1 MVRDDCSIIL
11 RLHGKRKLILGSLI
25 VGEKGIN
32 LSGGQKARIALAR
45 TVYHQANITL
55 VDDALAAVDAHV
67 AKQLFEEAIAGELL
81 EPKSPGNKRSVVLVT
96 NALQHLNHPRVDRI
110 VVVTRGKVAETG
122 TYQELAGNP
131 ESQFAHFLRV
141 IDETGVSGESS
152 EELVPLE
159 TGEVDVEIHH
169 RRRSTRASSK
179 ETPVERKAPSKL
191 MTEETRSVGHVDL
204 KVSTKENRRLVPSS
218 TLWNKLTNT
227 FFVLTGLWLLGTS
240 RWWLVGTDRNSS
252 RIHHDGDFFCGVKL
266 VVSNAESP
274 LSSDF
279 WCMVLQCL
287 TQLLRVLSG

>member
-1 MVRDDCSIIL
+1 MCCHIAL
-11 RLHGKRKLILGSLI
+11 RGNNEQSNPSFIS
-25 VGEKGIN
+25 GEKGIN

-67 AKQLFEEAIAGELL
+67 AKQLFDEAIAGELL
-81 EPKSPGNKRSVVLVT
+81 EPKSPGSKRSVVLVT

-110 VVVTRGKVAETG
+110 VVVMRGKVAETG

-159 TGEVDVEIHH
+159 TSEVDVEIHH
-169 RRRSTRASSK
+169 RRRSTRVSIK
-179 ETPVERKAPSKL
+179 ETPVERQAPTKL

-204 KVSTKENRRLVPSS
+204 KVGSS
-218 TLWNKLTNT
+218 EWTMFSVLLRSSKSLTNII
-227 FFVLTGLWLLGTS
+227 FLFV
-240 RWWLVGTDRNSS
+240 
-252 RIHHDGDFFCGVKL
+252 
-266 VVSNAESP
+266 
-274 LSSDF
+274 
-279 WCMVLQCL
+279 
-287 TQLLRVLSG
+287 